1 MYFVSKGPGAIRG
14 LTFEDALAF
23 VGRTLN
29 GIGRSRPESDVDLRS
44 SIGLPRRQVYAACL
58 KLAASP
64 ATTAGNAADID
75 RTPLRRHTHRPCPQP
90 EVPLM
95 THHHLHSSP
104 ETCHWGF
111 FEAKLKP
118 VLSVASGDEVTVD
131 TISGGPDVVP
141 DRDKFHVP
149 PELAEVHAKS
159 ERMLPGHILTGPIAV
174 EAAAPGDVLEVEILD
189 VRLRQDWGYNM
200 IRPLAGTL
208 PDDFHETRL
217 LNIPLDQKRMVGRLP
232 WGLDL
237 PLKPFFGVMGVAP
250 PPGWGRITSLIPR
263 AMGGNLDNKELTP
276 GAKLYLPVFVPGAL
290 FSCGDG
296 HGVQGDGEVCV
307 TAIETALQGRFKL
320 TLRKDLR
327 LNYPRAETPTHYMTM
342 AMDPD
347 LDQCVVRALRDM
359 IVLLGEKRNL
369 SREDA
374 YTLCSLAADLRVT
387 QTVNGSKGIHC
398 MIAKTVVH
406 G

>member
-1 MYFVSKGPGAIRG
+1 
-14 LTFEDALAF
+14 
-23 VGRTLN
+23 
-29 GIGRSRPESDVDLRS
+29 
-44 SIGLPRRQVYAACL
+44 
-58 KLAASP
+58 
-64 ATTAGNAADID
+64 
-75 RTPLRRHTHRPCPQP
+75 
-90 EVPLM
+90 M

-118 VLSVASGDEVTVD
+118 VLTVASGDEVTID
-131 TISGGPDVVP
+131 TISGGPEVVP
-141 DRDKFHVP
+141 DRGRFHVP
-149 PELAEVHAKS
+149 PELADVHARS
-159 ERMLPGHILTGPIAV
+159 ERMLPGHILTGPVAIEGAV
-174 EAAAPGDVLEVEILD
+174 SGDVLEVEILD
-189 VRLRQDWGYNM
+189 VSLRQDWGYNL

-217 LNIPLDQKRMVGRLP
+217 INIPLDRERMLGRLP
-232 WGLDL
+232 GGLEL

-250 PPGWGRITSLIPR
+250 PPAWGRITSLIPR

-296 HGVQGDGEVCV
+296 HAAQGDGEVCV
-307 TAIETALQGRFKL
+307 TAIETALQGRFRL
-320 TLRKDLR
+320 TLRPDMR
-327 LNYPRAETPTHYMTM
+327 LDYPRAETPSHYMTM

-387 QTVNGSKGIHC
+387 QTVNGNKGIHC